1 MSEKYSDIMDMPHH
15 HSAHRPHMS
24 RLDRAAQFAPFAA
37 LTGYD
42 AVIAESGRFTSRM
55 AELDE
60 NFIDA
65 LNEKLLKLQSMTLPR
80 VKITY
85 FKPDDRKDGGAYVQI
100 QGRLKKIDEFSGCLV
115 MEDKSTIP
123 IDRVFDIDVEQF
135 VKL

>member
-1 MSEKYSDIMDMPHH
+1 MSKNYSDIMDMAHH
-15 HSAHRPHMS
+15 QSAHRPHMS

-42 AVIAESGRFTSRM
+42 AVIAETGRFTSQM

-65 LNEKLLKLQSMTLPR
+65 LNEKLLKLQSMTLPQ

-85 FKPDDRKDGGAYVQI
+85 FKTDSRKDGGAYVQVS
-100 QGRLKKIDEFSGCLV
+100 GRLKKIDSFAGCLV
-115 MEDKSTIP
+115 MEDKSSIP
-123 IDRVFDIDVEQF
+123 IERIFDIEID
-135 VKL
+135 